1 MGGVVQRDCP
11 YCRTRA
17 VAFTA
22 ISEWTAGDNS
32 RRALFLCGAC
42 KEGVIWEWW
51 GNPQSIVNVIGFLD
65 RWGIYLSR
73 QWPEPLPGAAPDD
86 TPPNVGKFFAQGVS
100 SLETGS
106 FDAAGMMFR
115 KALESATKILD
126 PDSANA
132 RLVRRIDLLAE
143 AQKITPDLA
152 QWAHEIRLGGN
163 DAAHEEEL
171 FTQEEAEELRHF
183 IESFL
188 RYAFTLPSAVRRRAT
203 PSEASAE

>member
-1 MGGVVQRDCP
+1 
-11 YCRTRA
+11 
-17 VAFTA
+17 
-22 ISEWTAGDNS
+22 
-32 RRALFLCGAC
+32 
-42 KEGVIWEWW
+42 
-51 GNPQSIVNVIGFLD
+51 
-65 RWGIYLSR
+65 
-73 QWPEPLPGAAPDD
+73 
-86 TPPNVGKFFAQGVS
+86 VS
-100 SLETGS
+100 SLDTGS

-163 DAAHEEEL
+163 DAAHEEEP
-171 FTQEEAEELRHF
+171 FTQEEAEELRNF
-183 IESFL
+183 IENFL

-203 PSEASAE
+203 PLEPSAE